1 MLEAGRRLEADG
13 ALAARDDVFELRVDQ
28 IAALLQGRPG
38 PGSDEI
44 AERAATRRWE
54 ATLDPPDRLGR
65 EEGPPPFAALTP
77 YLAKVTRLVLTAVS
91 ALEADPAEAPLTG
104 LGIGAEPYVGTAR
117 VVHDPAE
124 ALAEL
129 EPGDVVVTPYTA
141 PTYNS
146 VLAMAG
152 AIITEEGGLLCH
164 AAVIARELALPAV
177 IGAQGAMAIPDGST
191 VEVDPKAGRVR
202 VLQTD

>member
-1 MLEAGRRLEADG
+1 
-13 ALAARDDVFELRVDQ
+13 
-28 IAALLQGRPG
+28 
-38 PGSDEI
+38 
-44 AERAATRRWE
+44 
-54 ATLDPPDRLGR
+54 
-65 EEGPPPFAALTP
+65 
-77 YLAKVTRLVLTAVS
+77 
-91 ALEADPAEAPLTG
+91 
-104 LGIGAEPYVGTAR
+104 
-117 VVHDPAE
+117 VHDAVE

-164 AAVIARELALPAV
+164 AAVIARELGLPAV
-177 IGAQGAMAIPDGST
+177 IGAQGAMEIPDGST